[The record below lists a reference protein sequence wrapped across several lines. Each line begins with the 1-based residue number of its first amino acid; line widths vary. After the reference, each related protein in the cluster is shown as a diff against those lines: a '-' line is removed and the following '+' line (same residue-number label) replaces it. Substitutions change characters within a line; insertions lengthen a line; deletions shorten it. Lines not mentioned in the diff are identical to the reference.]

1 MAQPQSEPPDDSV
14 KRVLAEY
21 GSTPSAGWNSDAG
34 SMPAKPFFL
43 SKGGE

>member
-14 KRVLAEY
+14 KRALAEY

-34 SMPAKPFFL
+34 SMPAKPF
-43 SKGGE
+43 S